1 MRIVQRYG
9 NGGIMKQKV
18 GLNVQSI
25 KEKIQ
30 QQERNIRGE
39 KKKYLMSRVQNKKKT
54 TIVELKG
61 SSVP

>member
-1 MRIVQRYG
+1 MRIVQRYA
-9 NGGIMKQKV
+9 NGGIMKQEV

>member
-9 NGGIMKQKV
+9 NGGIMKQEV

>member
-9 NGGIMKQKV
+9 NRGIMKQKV